1 MRGQAGNRKS
11 CIYRPMNMNRLLA
24 VAFLALSVSACGSG
38 STSSA
43 SGVEPL
49 EMDGVWVFQH
59 ANSGGDD
66 ALHSGIAEIRNDCLY
81 VDDAVVVWHE
91 DQIDQASQLIAGIKG
106 GDEPQVSLPG
116 GGTSLDEGDTPIAA
130 SITDLCPTRTVWYT
144 SPGS

>member
-1 MRGQAGNRKS
+1 MD
-11 CIYRPMNMNRLLA
+11 RLLA
-24 VAFLALSVSACGSG
+24 VAFLALAVGACGSG

-43 SGVEPL
+43 SDLEPL
-49 EMDGVWVFQH
+49 EIDGVRVFQH

-66 ALHSGIAEIRNDCLY
+66 ALHGGIAEIRDNCLY

-91 DQIDQASQLIAGIKG
+91 DQIDQASQLIASIRG

-116 GGTSLDEGDTPIAA
+116 GGSSLDEGDTPIPAT
-130 SITDLCPTRTVWYT
+130 ITDLCPTRSVWYA